1 MLKTSAVVEPARI
14 HTAIQF
20 PAVVFDLKAR
30 NADAVVPAST
40 LVCCT
45 RAILP
50 EPDVTVKFTPLL
62 ATPLSVT
69 TTLPEVAAVGTG
81 TTMLV
86 ALQLNGVAVVP
97 LNVTALVPCDAP
109 KLAPV
114 IVTELPV
121 GPKLGLKLVIL
132 GGAVTPKSTPLL
144 GTPPTFTS
152 RLPVVAPV
160 GTGAVM
166 LVSVQFEA
174 LVWTPLNVTKL
185 WIVPT
190 VGPKFV
196 PVMVTFVP
204 IGPELGLMLVIA
216 GGGVTVKT
224 RPLLATPATVT
235 TTFPVVAPEG
245 TATSMADA
253 VQLEVVAGVP
263 LNVTVLLPC
272 GDPKFDPLI
281 VRTAPTGP

>member
-1 MLKTSAVVEPARI
+1 
-14 HTAIQF
+14 
-20 PAVVFDLKAR
+20 
-30 NADAVVPAST
+30 
-40 LVCCT
+40 
-45 RAILP
+45 
-50 EPDVTVKFTPLL
+50 
-62 ATPLSVT
+62 
-69 TTLPEVAAVGTG
+69 
-81 TTMLV
+81 MLV
-86 ALQLNGVAVVP
+86 APQLLGVAGVP
-97 LNVTALVPCDAP
+97 LNVTVLVPCDVP
-109 KLAPV
+109 KFVPV
-114 IVTELPV
+114 TVTAVPTGPEFGLRLVMV
-121 GPKLGLKLVIL
+121 GGV
-132 GGAVTPKSTPLL
+132 VMVKSTPLL

-152 RLPVVAPV
+152 TFPVVVPA

-174 LVWTPLNVTKL
+174 LVCMPLNVTKL

-204 IGPELGLMLVIA
+204 IGPELGLRLVIA

-224 RPLLATPATVT
+224 RPLLATLATVT
-235 TTFPVVAPEG
+235 TTAPVVAPEG

-253 VQLEVVAGVP
+253 VQLEVVARVP

>member
-1 MLKTSAVVEPARI
+1 
-14 HTAIQF
+14 
-20 PAVVFDLKAR
+20 
-30 NADAVVPAST
+30 
-40 LVCCT
+40 
-45 RAILP
+45 
-50 EPDVTVKFTPLL
+50 
-62 ATPLSVT
+62 
-69 TTLPEVAAVGTG
+69 
-81 TTMLV
+81 MLV
-86 ALQLNGVAVVP
+86 ALQVVGVAAVP
-97 LNVTALVPCDAP
+97 LKVTVLVPCEAP
-109 KLAPV
+109 KFVPV
-114 IVTELPV
+114 TVTDVPT
-121 GPKLGLKLVIL
+121 GPEFGLRLVML
-132 GGAVTPKSTPLL
+132 GGVAMVNTTPLL
-144 GTPPTFTS
+144 ETPPTFTMTF
-152 RLPVVAPV
+152 PVVAPA

-174 LVWTPLNVTKL
+174 LVWMPLNVTKL

-245 TATSMADA
+245 TATSMDDA
-253 VQLEVVAGVP
+253 VQLEVVARVP